1 MVHLVSFAPDVE
13 ERVRFIEET
22 CPGDIVDRTLDRL
35 EAGEDARDLVVAA
48 ALAVSRSSELPSGHH
63 GGPIHPVAGIH
74 AVLSMMD
81 RLHGDDSQLPAIQ
94 SVALACRH
102 IHLPSM
108 GPAAMV
114 RFDDLNRDVSPERIL
129 ERLAVSVETH
139 EQRLAERALTLA
151 CEMVSPWRILDCLLP
166 VALKR
171 NVLDDHYFLYLVYA
185 MRALDRIGWQWGP
198 VLLRPVVR
206 YLARHAPFSAFGE
219 FDQQAID
226 DGIAFHERLG
236 ELDALIDTCR
246 LTPNT
251 VPLKTGPFEMAA
263 IAACADRVGGVAS
276 IAELPG
282 MVAEAMGDGLS
293 LEGTCEA
300 LSIGGA
306 RIFLRSHTAN
316 PFDVHIHTGISARRY
331 VIGFPEVSFRS
342 KCLAL
347 LGWAWSYEIRY
358 LDATLTWDWQGSE
371 PAVVEPA
378 RVVLERI
385 GQTIMAM
392 DGCDVTRLEI
402 PINELVAQDAVRD
415 VVDLARA
422 YVMAGYDTGDLFTL
436 ATRLACREDA
446 SEMHGYKIQQA
457 AFEEYR
463 SCRAPLNWV
472 HAVAAVKQCAVTA
485 PVNPK
490 RFYPRYA
497 SRLAA

>member
-1 MVHLVSFAPDVE
+1 MVHLVSFDPGVE

-22 CPGDIVDRTLDRL
+22 RPDDIVAKTLDRL
-35 EAGEDARDLVVAA
+35 EAGEDARDLVAAA
-48 ALAVSRSSELPSGHH
+48 ALAVSRSSELPAGHH

-74 AVLSMMD
+74 AVLSMME
-81 RLHGDDSQLPAIQ
+81 RLEGADGRLPAVQ
-94 SVALACRH
+94 SVALACKH

-114 RFDDLNRDVSPERIL
+114 RFDDLNRDVSSERIL
-129 ERLAVSVETH
+129 ERLSGSVRAH

-151 CEMVSPWRILDCLLP
+151 CEKVSPGRILDCLLP
-166 VALKR
+166 VALER
-171 NVLDDHYFLYLVYA
+171 NVLDDHYFLYLIYA

-206 YLARHAPFSAFGE
+206 YLARHAPFAGFGE
-219 FDQQAID
+219 FDQQAVD
-226 DGIAFHERLG
+226 DGIAFHRKLG
-236 ELDALIDTCR
+236 ELDLLMETHH
-246 LTPNT
+246 LTPET
-251 VPLKTGPFEMAA
+251 VPQETSPSETAA
-263 IAACADRVGGVAS
+263 IEALADRVGAVAS

-282 MVAEAMGDGLS
+282 MVAEAMGGGLS
-293 LEGTCEA
+293 LEGTCEG

-358 LDATLTWDWQGSE
+358 LDTTLTWDWQGKR
-371 PAVVEPA
+371 PAFIEPA
-378 RVVLERI
+378 RKVLNRI
-385 GQTIMAM
+385 EETILVI
-392 DGCDVTRLEI
+392 DGYDVTKLDV

-415 VVDLARA
+415 VVNLARA
-422 YVMAGYDTGDLFTL
+422 YVQAGYDASDLFTL

-457 AFEEYR
+457 ALEEYR
-463 SCRAPLNWV
+463 NCRAPLNWV

-485 PVNPK
+485 PVMPK
-490 RFYPRYA
+490 RFYPQYA